1 MLSPIFNTNKNPWY
15 VPCSKYYGSTGAL
28 KVTQAAHHPVKGTIN
43 GQWGLTSAIG
53 RVHRDMLREYRRWLK
68 ERVQS
73 CSGKII
79 FNSPNKE
86 SDSVFFDVWLL
97 TAFKLNLSFIPF
109 CLTSGKADKKS
120 QMLPSLVPVGVSNHA
135 KPHPW
140 KSTFTPVPPP
150 DYDKNPYLLSVF
162 SKHFQ
167 TNLGSLPP
175 ISRKPRYMNNKP
187 FQTFLVRREWW
198 VLTSELRLGVGD
210 QLCLQSGHNN
220 SFIEA

>member
-1 MLSPIFNTNKNPWY
+1 M
-15 VPCSKYYGSTGAL
+15 
-28 KVTQAAHHPVKGTIN
+28 
-43 GQWGLTSAIG
+43 
-53 RVHRDMLREYRRWLK
+53 
-68 ERVQS
+68 
-73 CSGKII
+73 
-79 FNSPNKE
+79 
-86 SDSVFFDVWLL
+86 FFDVWLL
-97 TAFKLNLSFIPF
+97 TAFKPNLSFIPF

-140 KSTFTPVPPP
+140 KSTFAPVPPP

-167 TNLGSLPP
+167 SNLGSLPP

-187 FQTFLVRREWW
+187 FQTFLVCIAWW

-220 SFIEA
+220 SFIEASFTHYEILVKGVIHWFLVNWQSYTIITKIHFRTLSLPKMH